1 MQNRENLQ
9 SLLAARIVDQ
19 MDMDSLV
26 SYATDRLMDAYA
38 SMTDAQLVMEIE
50 DYAPDLLDA

>member
-19 MDMDSLV
+19 MDLDSLV
-26 SYATDRLMDAYA
+26 SYATDRLMDSYA
-38 SMTDAQLVMEIE
+38 SLTDAQLVMEIE
-50 DYAPDLLDA
+50 DFAPDLLDA